1 MICLKSPAVFVRLL
15 RTESMKQHSDLL
27 FAFILL
33 NEERKINA
41 GHPYFPMGGPKAL
54 ALESE
59 KR

>member
-1 MICLKSPAVFVRLL
+1 MRH
-15 RTESMKQHSDLL
+15 HSDLL
-27 FAFILL
+27 FAFTLL

-41 GHPYFPMGGPKAL
+41 GHPYFPMGGLRAL

>member
-1 MICLKSPAVFVRLL
+1 MFAHLL
-15 RTESMKQHSDLL
+15 RTESMRQHSDLL

-59 KR
+59 KH